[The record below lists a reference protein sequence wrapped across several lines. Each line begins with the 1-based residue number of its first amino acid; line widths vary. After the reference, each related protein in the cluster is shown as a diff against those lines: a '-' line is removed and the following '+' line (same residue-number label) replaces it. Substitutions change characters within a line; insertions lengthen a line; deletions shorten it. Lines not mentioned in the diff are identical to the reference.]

1 MVRLPWRQSTPDSAV
16 EPADGQI
23 DGEPIVSCSFQDGT
37 LAVYESMV
45 SISRRSASNFEDKQ
59 IAMSEITDITHT
71 DRLVISYLQIDQ
83 QGFKTDKASLLSTPV
98 DANTLHGGR
107 GVSDCAKRAAEAIR
121 DRMGQKA

>member
-16 EPADGQI
+16 EPADSQI

-37 LAVYESMV
+37 LEVYESMV

-59 IAMSEITDITHT
+59 IAMSEITDVTYT
-71 DRLVISYLQIDQ
+71 DRLVISYLQIHQ
-83 QGFKTDKASLLSTPV
+83 RGFETDEASLLSSPV
-98 DANTLHGGR
+98 DENTLHGGR

-121 DRMGQKA
+121 DRMGEKA